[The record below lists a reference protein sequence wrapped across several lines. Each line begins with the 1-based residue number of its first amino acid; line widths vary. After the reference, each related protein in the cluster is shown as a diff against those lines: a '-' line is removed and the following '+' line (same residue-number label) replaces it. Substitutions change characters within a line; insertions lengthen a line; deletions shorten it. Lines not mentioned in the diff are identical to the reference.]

1 MHDFRYVSKK
11 TAAPVKNKL
20 LDLILKVQNIVRD
33 KFTFQ
38 YEFVGSSSRNM
49 ITYDTKSNVG
59 YDFDVNFA
67 VNYGDK
73 KYSPKQI
80 RTIIRN
86 AIDDV
91 APQYGY
97 DHCEDSTRV
106 LTIKQ
111 KDYKRATILHS
122 CDFAIVFNRENGQQ
136 YIRYNKDTG
145 NYTWEYQ
152 GIGFETLPEKI
163 EWLKDNN
170 LWGYLQDYYID
181 KKNYNNDSNKH
192 SRSIFAESI
201 NEICQKNGCFD

>member
-1 MHDFRYVSKK
+1 M
-11 TAAPVKNKL
+11 
-20 LDLILKVQNIVRD
+20 
-33 KFTFQ
+33 
-38 YEFVGSSSRNM
+38 
-49 ITYDTKSNVG
+49 
-59 YDFDVNFA
+59 
-67 VNYGDK
+67 
-73 KYSPKQI
+73 
-80 RTIIRN
+80 
-86 AIDDV
+86 
-91 APQYGY
+91 
-97 DHCEDSTRV
+97 

-201 NEICQKNGCFD
+201 YEICQKNGYFD